1 MIFQR
6 RYYGVK
12 GSINFQEPKLPT
24 LKIPFE
30 IDENNEWTISLEEFY
45 EFINSHSSKED
56 KRKTIRK
63 FNIASEIQKYTDQA
77 EISDKDMKISATSAY
92 RYIFHHYD
100 DYLVCKSLCDELIQ
114 SHMPMPKQPS
124 QTSSES
130 RRSIYELY
138 KEVSKSIPK
147 WLNTYTSIPDEEY
160 DADTSLHETYREEFS
175 ESEWK
180 AIKLFEY
187 HFKKFDNVPVDAS
200 HETILDRKYSFF
212 KLCKVMNEYRKETSK
227 TGTMTCKSNIL
238 PKATSWADPKGE
250 TGGPDP
256 PEKSQ

>member
-1 MIFQR
+1 M
-6 RYYGVK
+6 
-12 GSINFQEPKLPT
+12 
-24 LKIPFE
+24 KIPFE

-100 DYLVCKSLCDELIQ
+100 DYLVCKSLCDEMIQ
-114 SHMPMPKQPS
+114 SHMPKQPA

-147 WLNTYTSIPDEEY
+147 LLNSYTSIPYEAY
-160 DADTSLHETYREEFS
+160 DAGTSLHETYREEFS

-187 HFKKFDNVPVDAS
+187 HFKRFDNVPVDAS
-200 HETILDRKYSFF
+200 HETIVDRKYSFF
-212 KLCKVMNEYRKETSK
+212 KLCKVMNEYGKETSK
-227 TGTMTCKSNIL
+227 IGTMKCNSNIL
-238 PKATSWADPKGE
+238 PKATSCTDPEGE
-250 TGGPDP
+250 DRGSGTP
-256 PEKSQ
+256 

>member
-1 MIFQR
+1 M
-6 RYYGVK
+6 
-12 GSINFQEPKLPT
+12 

-30 IDENNEWTISLEEFY
+30 MDENNEWTISLEDFY

-100 DYLVCKSLCDELIQ
+100 DYVVCKSLCDELIQ
-114 SHMPMPKQPS
+114 SRMPKQPA

-147 WLNTYTSIPDEEY
+147 WLNTYTSIPDVEF
-160 DADTSLHETYREEFS
+160 DADTFLLETYREEFS

-200 HETILDRKYSFF
+200 QETVVDRKYSFF
-212 KLCKVMNEYRKETSK
+212 KLCKVMNEYGKETSK
-227 TGTMTCKSNIL
+227 SGIMSCKTNIL
-238 PKATSWADPKGE
+238 PKATSCTDPERG
-250 TGGPDP
+250 TGGRDP

>member
-1 MIFQR
+1 M
-6 RYYGVK
+6 
-12 GSINFQEPKLPT
+12 
-24 LKIPFE
+24 
-30 IDENNEWTISLEEFY
+30 DENNEWTISLEEFY

-114 SHMPMPKQPS
+114 SHIMPKLPA

-147 WLNTYTSIPDEEY
+147 WLNAYTSIPDELY
-160 DADTSLHETYREEFS
+160 DADTSLHETYREDFS

-200 HETILDRKYSFF
+200 QDTIVDRKYSFF
-212 KLCKVMNEYRKETSK
+212 KLCKVMNEYGKETSK
-227 TGTMTCKSNIL
+227 SGTMTCNSSNL
-238 PKATSWADPKGE
+238 PKATSCTVSKGG
-250 TGGPDP
+250 TGGRDP